1 MSSTP
6 QLRTEGARGAILPSL
21 PLPAFARRAEFPL
34 VAAALLL
41 VLLVTTVALPLAT
54 YTTALAFFG
63 LAHVGSELRYI
74 DYRFGIRLRGG
85 FGLWVG
91 SSLFAAVAMRL
102 ASILGLMPPGL
113 AVALEIGFGAM
124 MTAACVVTMRSHRSI
139 GILVAMAL
147 FCGAVVAPFETLLF
161 LAIAHNLTPLGFL
174 ADALTG
180 AVRRRVLALLA
191 VPFLVLPLL
200 IATGLPF
207 RLLATLGLVAPDAAL
222 LASGG
227 LEANL
232 GAYVPARL
240 VDSDWALHI
249 FSAAVFAQCMHYL
262 AVIVILPR
270 LIDGGAPATTL
281 VSWPRAALF
290 FVYLAVAALT
300 LAFGFAVDFKV
311 ARQVYGLIAMVHSW
325 IEIPILVLALDRL
338 VMAAPQARPS
348 P

>member
-1 MSSTP
+1 MSATP
-6 QLRTEGARGAILPSL
+6 ELRSVGSRSAILPNL
-21 PLPAFARRAEFPL
+21 LLPAFARRAEFSL
-34 VAAALLL
+34 VAALLL
-41 VLLVTTVALPLAT
+41 LLLLATTVALPLAT

-85 FGLWVG
+85 FGLWIG
-91 SSLFAAVAMRL
+91 ASLFAAVAMRL
-102 ASILGLMPPGL
+102 ASIVGLMPPAL
-113 AVALEIGFGAM
+113 AVGLEIGFGAM
-124 MTAACVVTMRSHRSI
+124 MTAACVVVMRSHRSI

-180 AVRRRVLALLA
+180 SVRRRVLAVMA
-191 VPFLVLPLL
+191 IPFVVLPLL

-207 RLLATLGLVAPDAAL
+207 RLLARLGLVAPDAAL

-232 GAYVPARL
+232 GAYVPATL

-249 FSAAVFAQCMHYL
+249 FAAAVFAQCMHYVT
-262 AVIVILPR
+262 VIVILPR
-270 LIDGGAPATTL
+270 LIDGRVFAATL

-290 FVYLAVAALT
+290 FAYLAFAALT

-338 VMAAPQARPS
+338 TSAGPQARPS
-348 P
+348 A